1 MNNIKINFQNLFKL
15 LNDKD
20 YVVVKLDPNF
30 PEYVPGQD
38 IDIYCR
44 NIEETSRVIISF
56 LTTFINNNR
65 SINIQKRKNQIYIDL
80 INNKKIH
87 FRFDLY
93 DDIPQYSAI
102 NIKSSFFDVM
112 IESAQE
118 KKIKD
123 FFIKVPNE
131 LDETILRYIEYLEY
145 ISVRPDKIKHLD
157 YIKSRFEFS
166 NIDKEIFFSRFNHFT
181 KFPQKSFEKKNI
193 FFKLKMSLVY
203 VYDLFSKIII
213 ILKKNGLIFLIK
225 KILGKT
231 FDQKS

>member
-30 PEYVPGQD
+30 PDYKPGQD

-56 LTTFINNNR
+56 LTSFINNNC
-65 SINIQKRKNQIYIDL
+65 SINIKKRKNQIYVDL
-80 INNKKIH
+80 MNNKKIH

-93 DDIPQYSAI
+93 DDIPQFSAI

-131 LDETILRYIEYLEY
+131 LDETILRYIEYIEY
-145 ISVRPDKIKHLD
+145 ISMRPDKIKHIH
-157 YIKSRFEFS
+157 YIKSRLES
-166 NIDKEIFFSRFNHFT
+166 LNIDKEIFFSRFNHFT
-181 KFPQKSFEKKNI
+181 NFPQKSFEQKNI

-203 VYDLFSKIII
+203 IYDLFFKIII
-213 ILKKNGLIFLIK
+213 IIKKDGITFLIK
-225 KILGKT
+225 KILGKI
-231 FDQKS
+231 FNQKS